1 MLMFMI
7 MMMVNTECYV
17 INKSDKIILEHANDI

>member
-1 MLMFMI
+1 